1 MALSTKTIDL
11 VHGTPVDLV
20 ADVDV
25 AAAIAAAADGIGVF
39 FLQNVGTTIVCYSE
53 QDAEPTTGDHGHQLA
68 ARDGF
73 VLTLT
78 ATDRG
83 WIWPKT
89 ASGGRVAVTAAE

>member
-1 MALSTKTIDL
+1 MALATKTIEL
-11 VHGTPVDLV
+11 VHGTPVDIV
-20 ADVDV
+20 TEVDV

-39 FLQNVGTTIVCYSE
+39 FLQNVGATIVCYSE
-53 QDAEPTTGDHGHQLA
+53 QDAAPTNADHGHQLA

-89 ASGGRVAVTAAE
+89 AAAGRVAVTAAE